1 MHFQE
6 AWVYVLIKM
15 KQHNS
20 SVALSF
26 ENDLPAS
33 FLPYLFTPAL
43 PQDMPIIKVY
53 LEFSLTINSGR
64 HSYIFFKQAR
74 EVISIMVTQF

>member
-33 FLPYLFTPAL
+33 FLPYLFYACPTSTKF
-43 PQDMPIIKVY
+43 I
-53 LEFSLTINSGR
+53 
-64 HSYIFFKQAR
+64 
-74 EVISIMVTQF
+74 